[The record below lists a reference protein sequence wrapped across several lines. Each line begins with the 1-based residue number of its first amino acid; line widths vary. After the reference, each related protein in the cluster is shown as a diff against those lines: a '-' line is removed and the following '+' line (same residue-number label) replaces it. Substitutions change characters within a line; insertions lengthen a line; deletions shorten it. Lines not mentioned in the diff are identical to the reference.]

1 MGRRQRT
8 AAAYAKRP
16 ASAPSAALPVELASG
31 TTGCAQVHLFFG
43 GRGRPWAFRRQ
54 PPATQRSQ
62 DTKRCLR
69 RLLPP
74 TSLRRVATLHDTAWP
89 SPVSRAP
96 CRVPTATCEA
106 GSRRP
111 EPTSRGSRHGPTLS
125 EGRWSCVQL
134 GVPGAVCCL
143 RTGSQYS
150 CSASARRLPPS
161 RRMHPRAGGDR
172 SPPQTPGRC
181 RGLAVSHRLD

>member
-1 MGRRQRT
+1 MRRRQGT

-16 ASAPSAALPVELASG
+16 ASAPSAALPVELASAA
-31 TTGCAQVHLFFG
+31 TGSARVHLFFG

-54 PPATQRSQ
+54 PPATRRSQ

-125 EGRWSCVQL
+125 GGRLSCVHR
-134 GVPGAVCCL
+134 GAPGAACFL
-143 RTGSQYS
+143 RRGSRRS
-150 CSASARRLPPS
+150 CSASVRRPPPS

-172 SPPQTPGRC
+172 SPRQSPGRC
-181 RGLAVSHRLD
+181 RGLAVSHRVD

>member
-1 MGRRQRT
+1 MGRRQGT

-16 ASAPSAALPVELASG
+16 ASAPSAALPVELASAA
-31 TTGCAQVHLFFG
+31 TGSARVHLFFG

-54 PPATQRSQ
+54 PPATRRDQ

-74 TSLRRVATLHDTAWP
+74 NHSHRPARCPRPSSPSLAPRPNATRDGD
-89 SPVSRAP
+89 SRLP
-96 CRVPTATCEA
+96 QPT
-106 GSRRP
+106 G
-111 EPTSRGSRHGPTLS
+111 RGSGRGATLS

-172 SPPQTPGRC
+172 SPPQSPGRC

>member
-1 MGRRQRT
+1 MGRRQGT

-16 ASAPSAALPVELASG
+16 ASAPSAALPVELASAA
-31 TTGCAQVHLFFG
+31 TGSARVHLFFG

-54 PPATQRSQ
+54 PPATRRSQ

-74 TSLRRVATLHDTAWP
+74 PTILTAQQDALARARHRWPRGPNATRDGD
-89 SPVSRAP
+89 SRLP
-96 CRVPTATCEA
+96 QPT
-106 GSRRP
+106 G
-111 EPTSRGSRHGPTLS
+111 RGSGRGATLS

-172 SPPQTPGRC
+172 SPPQSPGRC
-181 RGLAVSHRLD
+181 RGLAVSHRVD